1 MTDFARARRTMVDCQ
16 IRPNDVTESRVV
28 DAFLAVPREAFVPAD
43 KQVLAYLDADIALGQ
58 GKPARHLIQPMILA
72 KLVQAAKVLPTDS
85 VLDVGATIGY
95 SSAVL
100 AELAAKVVA
109 LECDVD
115 LAAQARSA
123 LASYA
128 NVAVVTGALE
138 KGAVESGPYDVII
151 LQGSVE
157 EIPEQ
162 LFASLQEGGRLVAVA
177 GHGRAGRATVFV
189 RVGNDFSGRIAFD
202 AALPP
207 LPGFARAP
215 VFTF

>member
-1 MTDFARARRTMVDCQ
+1 
-16 IRPNDVTESRVV
+16 
-28 DAFLAVPREAFVPAD
+28 VPREVFVPAD

-109 LECDVD
+109 LECDLD

-128 NVAVVTGALE
+128 NVSVVTGALE
-138 KGAVESGPYDVII
+138 KGAVGSGPYDVII

-162 LFASLQEGGRLVAVA
+162 LFASLQEGGRLVAVT

-207 LPGFARAP
+207 LPGFARTP